1 MRLIGICD
9 DCLEITNNFPLGEYG
24 SVLVVED
31 VEPIYISGRFE
42 RSPDNS
48 THDTHKIGPAGGQ
61 RCGEIRG

>member
-9 DCLEITNNFPLGEYG
+9 DCLQITNNLPLSEYR

-31 VEPIYISGRFE
+31 VEPIYIPRKFE

-48 THDTHKIGPAGGQ
+48 IYDTHKIGPAGGQ
-61 RCGEIRG
+61 RCGGIRG